1 MPIESVSQN
10 IQQAQMPKRNVSNEL
25 DRDAFMKILVAQ
37 LKNQDPL
44 NPIEDQDF
52 IAQMAQFSVLEQI
65 QSLNDGFSF
74 SQATGLVGKHVYAEF
89 SNENGQMQR
98 VFGKVTSAL
107 SIGGQPYLEVD
118 GWHIPYTSQI
128 VVYNQDPNAS
138 SGQILNPDPDPSA
151 GLEETDGVSGQSA
164 ASAGLEETDG
174 VSGQSAASA
183 SLEGTYNISSQSEQ
197 EII

>member
-151 GLEETDGVSGQSA
+151 GLEETD
-164 ASAGLEETDG
+164 D

-183 SLEGTYNISSQSEQ
+183 SLEGAYTISSQSEQ
-197 EII
+197 EKI

>member
-1 MPIESVSQN
+1 MPIESVSPT
-10 IQQAQMPKRNVSNEL
+10 IKQAQPPQRNVSNEL

-89 SNENGQMQR
+89 SDEQNQLQR

-128 VVYNQDPNAS
+128 VVYSQDPGIGS
-138 SGQILNPDPDPSA
+138 EQHISQDPDQ
-151 GLEETDGVSGQSA
+151 ET
-164 ASAGLEETDG
+164 
-174 VSGQSAASA
+174 
-183 SLEGTYNISSQSEQ
+183 SLEVNRDLGSHPNQ
-197 EII
+197 EIM